1 LNVAWKKTP
10 ASSSA
15 VLFILMSWF
24 ERN

>member
-1 LNVAWKKTP
+1 LHVAWKKTP

>member
-1 LNVAWKKTP
+1 LHVAWKKTP
-10 ASSSA
+10 PSSSA